1 MQRIGEL
8 AAFGTAICWTVSA
21 LFFENATKRIGVLTV
36 NFYKVTIALGFLS
49 LTAGLTRGMPLPF
62 DAPPEAWLYLSL
74 SGLFGFVIADL
85 FLFSAYKSIGSRI
98 TMLFLAL
105 SPPMTAGLGFLLL
118 GERMGSKSLAGMVLV
133 VAGISATVLGRRDA
147 RTGRPMSREDKRG
160 YVFAF
165 LASVGQSIGI
175 VLTRRGIGSYDP
187 VSGTQIRVM
196 VGIVG
201 FGLISMIVD
210 RGRKNREALRNP
222 AGMWLTF
229 GGAIFGPF
237 IGVSL
242 SLFAAQR
249 TYAGVVS
256 TLIGLS
262 PVLIIPPAILI
273 LKQKVKPLEVAGAI
287 IAVAG
292 SAVFF
297 L

>member
-147 RTGRPMSREDKRG
+147 RDGRPMSREDRRG
-160 YVFAF
+160 YLFAF
-165 LASVGQSIGI
+165 LAS
-175 VLTRRGIGSYDP
+175 RA
-187 VSGTQIRVM
+187 
-196 VGIVG
+196 
-201 FGLISMIVD
+201 VD
-210 RGRKNREALRNP
+210 RHRAY
-222 AGMWLTF
+222 
-229 GGAIFGPF
+229 
-237 IGVSL
+237 
-242 SLFAAQR
+242 AQR
-249 TYAGVVS
+249 HRQLRPDLGYPDPRHGRHCR
-256 TLIGLS
+256 
-262 PVLIIPPAILI
+262 
-273 LKQKVKPLEVAGAI
+273 
-287 IAVAG
+287 
-292 SAVFF
+292 F
-297 L
+297 